1 MDVTTLLEDLE
12 ATRHETLACF
22 DLSDSELS
30 RTYGPGKWPV
40 RYILHHLS
48 DSETVFYDRIC
59 RVLSEPRQVLWV
71 YDESAWASGID
82 YAKKPLALA
91 RPVYDSLR
99 VANAYFVETRYE
111 SEGHREFVH
120 SVTGVRT
127 LKDEMHKIA
136 AHNAHHLAQIRL
148 ALRHE

>member
-1 MDVTTLLEDLE
+1 MDVTTLLEDLK
-12 ATRHETLACF
+12 ATRDETLAYY
-22 DLSDSELS
+22 DLRDAELS
-30 RTYGPGKWPV
+30 RTYGLGKWSV

-71 YDESAWASGID
+71 YDENAWANGID
-82 YAKKPLALA
+82 YSKKPLAMA

-99 VANAYFVETRYE
+99 TANAYYVETRYE

-136 AHNAHHLAQIRL
+136 AHNAHHLAQIRT
-148 ALRHE
+148 ALGR

>member
-1 MDVTTLLEDLE
+1 MDVTTLLEDLK
-12 ATRHETLACF
+12 ATRDETLAYY
-22 DLSDSELS
+22 DLSDTELS
-30 RTYGPGKWPV
+30 RTYGPSKWSV
-40 RYILHHLS
+40 RYLLHHLS

-71 YDESAWASGID
+71 YDEQAWANGID
-82 YAKKPLALA
+82 YSTKPLALA

-99 VANAYFVETRYE
+99 AANAYHVKTRYE
-111 SEGHREFVH
+111 SDGHREFVH

-136 AHNAHHLAQIRL
+136 AHNAHHLAHIRT
-148 ALRHE
+148 ALGR